1 MTPTRRTVSTV
12 WIVVLCILLV
22 AVSAL
27 AYVLV
32 NREWKAKDEIA
43 ALEAEVE
50 TLRSQE
56 EAAQAAIDSV
66 IPLQD
71 ENNALRAE
79 VENLNDLLSDRTK
92 ELEDSD
98 AALQKA
104 LAEAE
109 ALSDKNEA
117 LTDEAESLTEQLRV
131 ANESLTRERD
141 LVISLTKEKNELQA
155 AIEEANQ
162 RINNALDLLK

>member
-79 VENLNDLLSDRTK
+79 VESLNGLLSDRTK

-104 LAEAE
+104 LAEAK

-162 RINNALDLLK
+162 RINNALDLLN

>member
-162 RINNALDLLK
+162 RINNALDLLN